1 MKSIKWGVR
10 ITRALV
16 GLSVIR
22 KTIPVIFLS
31 WPSQFFSFLL
41 HHFELLLCCFSA
53 VFHTDSAQL
62 LFSLRG
68 CRVPSKVLFT
78 AKHLT
83 VLGLFRIALSK
94 RRGEKKKKRKKEK
107 GKKETE

>member
-1 MKSIKWGVR
+1 MPFSTSFFFELHTPLKMKSIKWGVR

-31 WPSQFFSFLL
+31 WPSQLFSFLL

-62 LFSLRG
+62 LFLCEDAVFRAKYFSR
-68 CRVPSKVLFT
+68 PS
-78 AKHLT
+78 
-83 VLGLFRIALSK
+83 I
-94 RRGEKKKKRKKEK
+94 
-107 GKKETE
+107 